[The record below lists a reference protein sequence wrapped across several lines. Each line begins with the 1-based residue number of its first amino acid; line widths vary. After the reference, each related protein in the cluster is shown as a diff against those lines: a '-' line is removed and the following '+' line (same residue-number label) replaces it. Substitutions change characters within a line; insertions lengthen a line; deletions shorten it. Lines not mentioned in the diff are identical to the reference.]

1 VSDGSRVGREVMGSM
16 VHVHHFAYGWF
27 NPVMA
32 LSLAFLGS
40 LLGLGCTSRAR
51 EAPSVGRRAR
61 WLALGAVSIGGVG
74 IWLMH
79 FMAMLGFDVPG
90 SPVRYD
96 PWLTALSM
104 LISVVTVGAG
114 LFVIGLG
121 RRTVPRL
128 LAGGMLTGA
137 GVVAMHY
144 TGMAALRIAGEISY
158 EPDLVV
164 ASVVIAVVAAT
175 VALWFAVSVRRGGQL
190 PAAAAIMAAAIS
202 GMHYTGMAAVRVELR
217 DSVADV
223 GGVSSLLLIIPIT
236 VLTAGAL
243 LAASFTALQAMTEE
257 ELAGAPLVRRASGA
271 RH

>member
-1 VSDGSRVGREVMGSM
+1 MCDGGTAGRGVMGAM

-27 NPVMA
+27 NPVLA
-32 LSLAFLGS
+32 YSLAFLGS
-40 LLGLGCTSRAR
+40 LLGLGCTARAR
-51 EAPSVGRRAR
+51 EAATTSRRAR
-61 WLALGAVSIGGVG
+61 WLALGAVAIGGVG

-96 PWLTALSM
+96 PGLTAFSM
-104 LISVVTVGAG
+104 LISVATVGAG
-114 LFVIGLG
+114 LFVVGLG

-128 LAGGMLTGA
+128 LAGGLLTGA
-137 GVVAMHY
+137 GVAAMHY
-144 TGMAALRIAGEISY
+144 TGMAALRVAGRISY

-164 ASVVIAVVAAT
+164 ASVVIAVVAGT
-175 VALWFAVSVRRGGQL
+175 VALWFTVSVHRGGHVT
-190 PAAAAIMAAAIS
+190 AAALIMAGAIW

-217 DSVADV
+217 ESVTDV

-243 LAASFTALQAMTEE
+243 LATSLTALQAMTEE
-257 ELAGAPLVRRASGA
+257 ELAGTSLVRQASGA
-271 RH
+271 QR